1 MLIHLFLCIL
11 PYYPLSSN
19 EKIEITK
26 KLIGLTKM
34 TLTEIEQNFSR
45 VLQNFG
51 RKIGVRQGDPLST
64 VLFNIVLEVVFR
76 DRELQT
82 QGIIYF
88 RKQQVIAYAD
98 DQKRKRKKHLEKFK
112 KLRGV
117 MD

>member
-1 MLIHLFLCIL
+1 
-11 PYYPLSSN
+11 
-19 EKIEITK
+19 
-26 KLIGLTKM
+26 
-34 TLTEIEQNFSR
+34 
-45 VLQNFG
+45 
-51 RKIGVRQGDPLST
+51 